1 MINNMTQGCFA
12 CHETIRN
19 KLKTRMTQGR
29 FGTCEKGLFFCL
41 VHKIRENYF
50 QNTK

>member
-1 MINNMTQGCFA
+1 MINNMTRGCFA

-29 FGTCEKGLFFCL
+29 FVCHNDKNMLYC
-41 VHKIRENYF
+41 K
-50 QNTK
+50 K

>member
-1 MINNMTQGCFA
+1 MMNMTN
-12 CHETIRN
+12 ETS
-19 KLKTRMTQGR
+19 
-29 FGTCEKGLFFCL
+29 GTCEKGLFFCL